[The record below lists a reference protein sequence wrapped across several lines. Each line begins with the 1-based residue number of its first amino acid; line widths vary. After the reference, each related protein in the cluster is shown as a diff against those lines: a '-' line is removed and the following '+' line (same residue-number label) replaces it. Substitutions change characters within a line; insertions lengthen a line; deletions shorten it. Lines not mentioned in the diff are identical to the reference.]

1 MNNKWDIYEIDG
13 YEKINAM
20 LDKHFVGLINAAKAK
35 ISDGSKPIL
44 EGRNVKI
51 EMESF
56 MGSIEGY
63 GTSDTEPR
71 SILTTSICTELE
83 LVLNQEIIDQF
94 Q

>member
-1 MNNKWDIYEIDG
+1 MNNQWAIYEIDG

-20 LDKHFVGLINAAKAK
+20 LDKHFGELINSAKVK
-35 ISDGSKPIL
+35 ISNDADPIL
-44 EGRNVKI
+44 EGRNVRI

-71 SILTTSICTELE
+71 SILVTLVSTELG
-83 LVLNQEIIDQF
+83 LLLNQ
-94 Q
+94 